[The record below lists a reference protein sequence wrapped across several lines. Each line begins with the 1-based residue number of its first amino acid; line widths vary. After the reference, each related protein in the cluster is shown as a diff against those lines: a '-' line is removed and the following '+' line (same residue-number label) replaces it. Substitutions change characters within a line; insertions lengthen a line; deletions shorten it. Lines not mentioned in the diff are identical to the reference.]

1 MKKYRKTQIRFR
13 VISACHLSSKT
24 SQFMSPECS
33 TVHNDRTFDIINDK
47 NFDKYK
53 LFIKHDILVTLGH
66 TRKQAQKQLRNI
78 RLTFT

>member
-1 MKKYRKTQIRFR
+1 
-13 VISACHLSSKT
+13 
-24 SQFMSPECS
+24 MSPECS
-33 TVHNDRTFDIINDK
+33 TVHNDRTFDINNDK